1 MLEVRLQCQLRK
13 TYDAANFKANFRNNK
28 RLFDKFENY
37 ERDKPTI
44 RLSEEGRESLA
55 KLIKELQ

>member
-1 MLEVRLQCQLRK
+1 MPRI
-13 TYDAANFKANFRNNK
+13 FKANFRNNK

-37 ERDKPTI
+37 EKEKPEI
-44 RLSEEGRESLA
+44 RLSEEGREALA